1 MLLNFVREI
10 LEEANYEVITAA
22 SGEEGLQ
29 VIREQKPDFVI
40 LDYILPDLKG
50 DEVRRQLSQ
59 DEKTAQIPILYM
71 SGCASE
77 IPDGESQSS
86 NVVGFFGK
94 PFASDLLL
102 KVADECLPQI
112 L

>member
-50 DEVRRQLSQ
+50 DEVSRQLSQ

-71 SGCASE
+71 SGFASE
-77 IPDGESQSS
+77 MSR
-86 NVVGFFGK
+86 K
-94 PFASDLLL
+94 
-102 KVADECLPQI
+102 
-112 L
+112 